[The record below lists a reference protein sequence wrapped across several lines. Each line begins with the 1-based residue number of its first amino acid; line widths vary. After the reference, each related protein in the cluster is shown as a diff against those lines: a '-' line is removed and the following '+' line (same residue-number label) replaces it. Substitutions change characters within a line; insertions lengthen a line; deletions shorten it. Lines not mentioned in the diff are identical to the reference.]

1 MKSLRWW
8 QRVLLGLVGLLLLA
22 ALLAVLLLRGSLP
35 QLDGSLDAAVLASA
49 VVIER
54 DALGTPT
61 VRGATRATAAYGLG
75 FAHAQ
80 DRYFQMDLSRRLAA
94 GELSEL
100 LGPATL
106 EQDRSA
112 RRWRFR
118 AAARQVLADA
128 TASDR
133 EIIESYT
140 QGVNSGLDSLTTR
153 PFEYWLLRAQPAPW
167 RPEDSVLV
175 VHAMWWDLQQH
186 EIQRERARQRVL
198 EAAPAE
204 LGRFL
209 YRRGTAFDAPIAQT
223 GPPPSDVAVP
233 DATVI
238 DLRPPTASAAAPL
251 ALSDDDVT
259 DPAAIGSNNWAVAGA
274 LTATGAALVAN
285 DMHLGLRVPAIW
297 YRARLVVPASSGVA
311 AELDAI
317 GVTLPG
323 VPAIVAGSNRHIAWG
338 YTNSY
343 GDWSDVRQIPCDQ
356 PDLTLLREEITVS
369 GRAPELLTLRVPRD
383 PALGH
388 QVVIAESGD
397 GKRCSLAAWLA
408 RARGATNLRIF
419 DLERARSVNAAL
431 ELLPT
436 VGIPQQNV
444 VIGGRNG
451 RIAWSILGRVPRGE
465 DADRLWRAIEWRDVS
480 DHPTIVNP
488 AIGRVWSA
496 NARTVDGPLEAVLG
510 SDEVELGV
518 GYAFGARVQQI
529 RDRLLAIP
537 RNATPADM
545 LAIQLD
551 DRALAL
557 RRWRDLLLQLLDD
570 AALRERPDRAEIRL
584 LVERWDARAAV
595 DSVGYRL
602 VHDFHA
608 RLRQAQWEAVLGRLG
623 VPATG
628 VAAPAQFDA
637 ALWRVVTERPA
648 NFLPPPANDWRSY
661 LLAVA
666 DRTSGDLRASCLSLA
681 SCTWGTRKPVTIRH
695 PLSQRLPLLA
705 RWLDMPT
712 VQLPGDHDMPRVQDG
727 AFGASQRFAV
737 APGLEEEGYLQ
748 LAGGQSA
755 HPLSPYYKAGFDD
768 WASGR
773 PTPFL
778 PGQTEHTLT
787 LVPE

>member
-1 MKSLRWW
+1 
-8 QRVLLGLVGLLLLA
+8 
-22 ALLAVLLLRGSLP
+22 
-35 QLDGSLDAAVLASA
+35 
-49 VVIER
+49 
-54 DALGTPT
+54 
-61 VRGATRATAAYGLG
+61 
-75 FAHAQ
+75 AQ
-80 DRYFQMDLSRRLAA
+80 DRFFQMDLARRLAA

-118 AAARQVLADA
+118 AAAQEVLEDA

-133 EIIESYT
+133 EIVEAYT
-140 QGVNSGLDSLTTR
+140 RGVNQGLESLGAR
-153 PFEYWLLRAQPAPW
+153 PFEYWLLGERPAPW
-167 RPEDSVLV
+167 QPEDSVLV

-186 EIQRERARQRVL
+186 EIQRELARQRVL
-198 EAAPAE
+198 EAAPVE
-204 LGRFL
+204 LDRFL

-223 GPPPSDVAVP
+223 GPPPADVAVP
-233 DATVI
+233 DATII
-238 DLRPPTASAAAPL
+238 DLRQPTAATAPPL
-251 ALSDDDVT
+251 AQSDDDVT
-259 DPAAIGSNNWAVAGA
+259 DPTTIGSNNWAVAGT

-285 DMHLGLRVPAIW
+285 DMHLSLRVPVIW
-297 YRARLVVPASSGVA
+297 YRARLVIPARPGVA
-311 AELDAI
+311 TELDAI

-343 GDWSDVRQIPCDQ
+343 GDWSDVRRIPCDR
-356 PDLTLLREEITVS
+356 PDLKLQREEIAIR
-369 GRAPELLTLRVPRD
+369 GHAPELLTIRVPRD
-383 PALGH
+383 PALRH
-388 QVVIAESGD
+388 QVVVAESND
-397 GKRCSLAAWLA
+397 GKSCTLAAWLA

-431 ELLPT
+431 ELLPA

-444 VIGGRNG
+444 VIGGSNG
-451 RIAWSILGRVPRGE
+451 RVAWSILGRVPRGE
-465 DADRLWRAIEWRDVS
+465 DAARLWRAIEWRDVS

-518 GYAFGARVQQI
+518 GYAFGARAQQI

-570 AALRERPDRAEIRL
+570 AALRDHPERAELRL
-584 LVERWDARAAV
+584 LLERWDARAAV

-602 VHDFHA
+602 VHDFHS
-608 RLRQAQWEAVLGRLG
+608 RLRQKQWEAMLGRLG
-623 VPATG
+623 VPAAG
-628 VAAPAQFDA
+628 LAAPAQFDA
-637 ALWRVVTERPA
+637 ALWQLVTEQPT
-648 NFLPPPANDWRSY
+648 NFLPPLANDWRSY
-661 LLAVA
+661 LLGLA
-666 DRTSGDLRASCLSLA
+666 DGTSADLKTRCLSLA
-681 SCTWGTRKPVTIRH
+681 SCTWGARKPVAIRH
-695 PLSQRLPLLA
+695 PLSQRLPFLA

-755 HPLSPYYKAGFDD
+755 HPLSPFYKAGFDD

-778 PGQTEHTLT
+778 PGQAEHKLI
-787 LVPE
+787 LLPD